1 MPPLQPLVAM
11 IPKHENIFPKEFFL
25 SMEAVGVESGGK
37 ELIVNNINHLGK
49 YFSRRFSFL
58 RILRVHFCPLALE
71 TKRRMAL
78 LVRLRLDPFESG
90 VLFPEALTSRC
101 RRES

>member
-1 MPPLQPLVAM
+1 
-11 IPKHENIFPKEFFL
+11 
-25 SMEAVGVESGGK
+25 MEAVGVDSDGK
-37 ELIVNNINHLGK
+37 ELIFNNINHMEN
-49 YFSRRFSFL
+49 YFSRRFLFL
-58 RILRVHFCPLALE
+58 RRSCDHFCPLALE